1 LRERGFIETTSVH
14 QLRLAGATDP
24 NILAALAEL
33 DYPCVLVTFDNKLPV
48 EHGDEVRKSR
58 VSLAIIDS
66 RGQPPDLTQKAY
78 LRDVVHRHADRFVE
92 QEPGTAYRYRASR
105 RRVRIDLG

>member
-1 LRERGFIETTSVH
+1 
-14 QLRLAGATDP
+14 
-24 NILAALAEL
+24 
-33 DYPCVLVTFDNKLPV
+33 
-48 EHGDEVRKSR
+48 

-66 RGQPPDLTQKAY
+66 KGQPEDLSLQEY

-105 RRVRIDLG
+105 RRTRIDLV